1 LENALV
7 SGAGGAMLG
16 LKQEI
21 EAMAASIKTIKKEL
35 DDELQQTVM
44 KSSNLVEINKNME
57 EIQLAG
63 RLILNLIKDNNM
75 KAVEKLLGKM
85 CGKIYGT
92 RLLLAKD
99 IQKSMLKA
107 AQDLAEAEN
116 GLILMADLND
126 MVDKFNT
133 IEEEIS
139 ADSY

>member
-1 LENALV
+1 MSNTV
-7 SGAGGAMLG
+7 GGAMLG

-21 EAMAASIKTIKKEL
+21 EAMSASLKTIKKEL

-75 KAVEKLLGKM
+75 NAVEKLLGKM
-85 CGKIYGT
+85 YKKIYDT
-92 RLLLAKD
+92 RLLLAKN
-99 IQKSMLKA
+99 IQRSMLKA

-126 MVDKFNT
+126 MVGKFD
-133 IEEEIS
+133 IIKEEIS
-139 ADSY
+139 TGSY